1 MSHSSNSFPPNFSLV
16 VQEPTQQFR
25 CDATAQQ
32 TSNDIPQRWRQ
43 SRPRSVQLNV
53 PSPTAS
59 VRSAVTAPVYQ
70 RSFDRSEL
78 QQSNVAPLNNRPNPD
93 LLGMELLTPSGHA
106 GRSGYSLLT
115 TNYNEE
121 SWNPFNLRT
130 SGVGDNT
137 SPLNQSNLSLKS
149 FRHGPESLASV
160 APISDSGFYSQS
172 VISHDASHMDQPRL
186 QWNLAQ
192 QVDPRNVRSITS
204 EAPRMVHTHSDHRSQ
219 FSRTSSHSGYE
230 GDPLTCSTCGEV
242 SKCNS
247 DYKFVVPSIWQSTLL
262 TWLLGNTN

>member
-1 MSHSSNSFPPNFSLV
+1 MSHLSNNFHPNFSLV

-32 TSNDIPQRWRQ
+32 TNNNIPQQWRQ
-43 SRPRSVQLNV
+43 SKPRSVQLNV

-59 VRSAVTAPVYQ
+59 VRSTVTAPVYH
-70 RSFDRSEL
+70 RSFDHSEL
-78 QQSNVAPLNNRPNPD
+78 QQSNVAAVNNRPNND

-106 GRSGYSLLT
+106 GRSSYSLLT

-130 SGVGDNT
+130 SGLGDDT
-137 SPLNQSNLSLKS
+137 GPFSQSNVSLKS
-149 FRHGPESLASV
+149 FRHGPESVASA

-172 VISHDASHMDQPRL
+172 VISHDVSHMDQPRM

-192 QVDPRNVRSITS
+192 QVDPVNVRSITS
-204 EAPRMVHTHSDHRSQ
+204 EAPRMVHVHSDYRSQ
-219 FSRTSSHSGYE
+219 ISRTSSRSGYE
-230 GDPLTCSTCGEV
+230 GDSLTCSICGDI

-247 DYKFVVPSIWQSTLL
+247 DFKFVLPSM
-262 TWLLGNTN
+262 